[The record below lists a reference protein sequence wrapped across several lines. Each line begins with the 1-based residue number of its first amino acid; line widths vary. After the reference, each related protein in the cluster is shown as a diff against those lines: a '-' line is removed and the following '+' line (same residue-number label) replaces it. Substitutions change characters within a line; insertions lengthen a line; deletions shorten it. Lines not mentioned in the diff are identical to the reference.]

1 MKAGNIVLKNS
12 RLLFF
17 RALEEG
23 VERKFFNEDFLS
35 GVKKEGVEL
44 SFTLAERQ
52 YSVIHEAFLRQ
63 AVFNVLGI
71 VNLGLAIS
79 AEESVDQAILFV
91 KEKGLVGL
99 FRQGW
104 THLFKL
110 ARDISLVDDIKPEE
124 AEVDLAE
131 DISAEPGKQWMGLE
145 VYQRERQTYSAKV
158 FAQQLNNWLIN
169 SFSGSSKKADE
180 VTCQEKMIDT
190 IIFSALISKPHS
202 PLFGDEDLNRLCDK
216 IKQLNWEEAKKEIE
230 SVFKPL
236 FPKKLKKGEL
246 AGKSTEESFR
256 RYKAVLKEGGM
267 PKLKIALVW
276 DLCIEHGLDAIS
288 EAQYQAF
295 ASQLKEEQPNVRE
308 ILDFYLINA
317 DDSQVLAIIHYLF
330 SERRNDMNAE
340 LVWEALQIIPSNSW
354 RGEIDW
360 VKLGEKR
367 LSRLL
372 NNPPL
377 NRKVFLD
384 AIIDILENLKSK
396 KNPSKTISLLIEKME
411 QRFL

>member
-1 MKAGNIVLKNS
+1 MKKV
-12 RLLFF
+12 R
-17 RALEEG
+17 
-23 VERKFFNEDFLS
+23 FNEVS
-35 GVKKEGVEL
+35 YE
-44 SFTLAERQ
+44 
-52 YSVIHEAFLRQ
+52 
-63 AVFNVLGI
+63 
-71 VNLGLAIS
+71 
-79 AEESVDQAILFV
+79 
-91 KEKGLVGL
+91 
-99 FRQGW
+99 
-104 THLFKL
+104 
-110 ARDISLVDDIKPEE
+110 
-124 AEVDLAE
+124 
-131 DISAEPGKQWMGLE
+131 
-145 VYQRERQTYSAKV
+145 
-158 FAQQLNNWLIN
+158 
-169 SFSGSSKKADE
+169 
-180 VTCQEKMIDT
+180 
-190 IIFSALISKPHS
+190 
-202 PLFGDEDLNRLCDK
+202 
-216 IKQLNWEEAKKEIE
+216 
-230 SVFKPL
+230 
-236 FPKKLKKGEL
+236 
-246 AGKSTEESFR
+246 
-256 RYKAVLKEGGM
+256 
-267 PKLKIALVW
+267 
-276 DLCIEHGLDAIS
+276 CIEHGLDAIS

-367 LSRLL
+367 LNRLL